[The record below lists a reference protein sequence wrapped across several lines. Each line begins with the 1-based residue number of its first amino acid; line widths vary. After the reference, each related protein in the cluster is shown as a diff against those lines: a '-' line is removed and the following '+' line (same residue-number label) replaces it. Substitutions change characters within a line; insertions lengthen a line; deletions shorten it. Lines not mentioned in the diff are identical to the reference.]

1 MDYFDYPEEHLMR
14 YIGKIIFCHERGTE
28 SKLLEFAKN
37 GSAENTMPLHFSN
50 QQKEDVLAWK
60 KVFSSRIYFKCLIK
74 LNMNDVEHPEYHMS
88 DREIKNIFRFAKDDT
103 AFTGFNLDELCNDGL
118 NRRRLELYHHVEAGK
133 IVFCDLY
140 VIVKIH
146 KGLRKMEKDKK
157 SDSAFWE
164 AVKSKHEFTILD
176 PNDPALE
183 ARKEVV
189 EEALAAGKKVKLNG
203 YSEVIY
209 RQDLKKYQ
217 IKYSHLSGD
226 NSDLFILPLEKI
238 VYRDEAIEVF
248 D

>member
-14 YIGKIIFCHERGTE
+14 HIGKIIFCHEKGSE

-37 GSAENTMPLHFSN
+37 GSAENTMPLHFSD

-60 KVFSSRIYFKCLIK
+60 KVFSSRIYFKCLVK
-74 LNMNDVEHPEYHMS
+74 LNMNDIEYPEYCMS

-103 AFTGFNLDELCNDGL
+103 AFTGFNLNELCNDDL
-118 NRRRLELYHHVEAGK
+118 NRRRLELYHHVEAGQ

-140 VIVKIH
+140 LIDKIN

-157 SDSAFWE
+157 SDSPFWE
-164 AVKSKHEFTILD
+164 AVKSKRKFTFLN
-176 PNDPALE
+176 PNDSALQ
-183 ARKEVV
+183 ARKEIV
-189 EEALAAGKKVKLNG
+189 EDALAAGKKVKLNG
-203 YSEVIY
+203 NTEVIY
-209 RQDLKKYQ
+209 RQDLKQYQ
-217 IKYSHLSGD
+217 VKYSHLSGD

-238 VYRDEAIEVF
+238 VYRDEKIEVF